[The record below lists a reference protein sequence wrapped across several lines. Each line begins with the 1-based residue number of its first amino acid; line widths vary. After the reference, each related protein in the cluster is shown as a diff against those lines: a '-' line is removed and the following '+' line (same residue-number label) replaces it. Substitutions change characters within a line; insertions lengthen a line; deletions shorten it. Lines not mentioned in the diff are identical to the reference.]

1 MAQTLLFRQ
10 TSGKLWMDGA
20 FIESDKA
27 QISIQTHGLH
37 YGSCVFEGER
47 AYGGKIF
54 KSRTHTERLKNSCKL
69 LGFDLPYSVD
79 EFERAKRELQEMSG
93 IEQAYVRP
101 VAWRGATQLG
111 VSAKSN
117 TVHAAIA
124 IWQMNTYFADK
135 MAGIRLTISDW
146 RRPPP
151 VCAPVKAKAAGLY
164 MICTLS
170 KDAAAEAGY
179 NDALMLDYEGRIAEC
194 TGAHIFFVRDGEL
207 HTPSAE
213 CMLDGITRATVLE
226 IAAARGLAVHERH
239 IMPDELSSFS
249 ECFIVGS
256 AVEITPVNEIK
267 GVAYTPGEL
276 SRQMVEDYDALIHG
290 GQLG

>member
-1 MAQTLLFRQ
+1 MASSLLFRQ

-20 FIESDKA
+20 FIDSDQA

-47 AYGGKIF
+47 AYNGKIF
-54 KSRTHTERLKNSCKL
+54 KSRTHTKRLINSCKL
-69 LGFDLPYSVD
+69 LGFELPYSVD
-79 EFERAKRELQEMSG
+79 EFEAAKLELREMSG

-111 VSAKSN
+111 VSAKNN

-124 IWQMNTYFADK
+124 IWEMDTYFADK
-135 MAGIRLTISDW
+135 MAGIRLTIADW
-146 RRPPP
+146 RRPPA

-170 KDAAAEAGY
+170 KDAAAQAGY

-207 HTPSAE
+207 HTPSAQWI
-213 CMLDGITRATVLE
+213 LDGITRATVME
-226 IAAARGLAVHERH
+226 IAHARNLIVHERH
-239 IMPDELSSFS
+239 IMPDELRSFS

-267 GVAYTPGEL
+267 GIAYTPGDM
-276 SRQMVEDYDALIHG
+276 SRQMVEDYDTLIKG
-290 GQLG
+290 GSLT